1 MAVPLAERIPGH
13 AERPGNR
20 LGSEPCCPNVL
31 IVEDGAEQIAWLE
44 DHRPGIF
51 RNLPHMDIPA
61 MAVVHPYRVDG
72 ISMVLNVFDADTAL
86 EWLIPFALGYPQAIY
101 TGRGNRGSG
110 FRCAEMACFVE
121 DEAAK
126 GEPMP

>member
-1 MAVPLAERIPGH
+1 MAVPLAERIPDH

-20 LGSEPCCPNVL
+20 LGSETCCSNVL
-31 IVEDGAEQIAWLE
+31 IVEHGAEQIAWLE

-61 MAVVHPYRVDG
+61 MTVVHSCRIDG
-72 ISMVLNVFDADTAL
+72 ISTVLNVFAADAVPTR
-86 EWLIPFALGYPQAIY
+86 LIPFALGYPQAIY

-110 FRCAEMACFVE
+110 FRYAEMACFVE